1 MGPLSAPRQ
10 YLANTCTATQDQ
22 SILQQHGHNKKVT
35 WTFYQLPT
43 VHRFK
48 LSLKT
53 SKWKSK
59 NHLEIESKSE
69 NTTQKTNRLSSSD
82 SFSPHLP
89 MSMRINS
96 LNSVS
101 MFTRTGPA
109 QIDGP
114 YREMTRIWWSP
125 SLSLEE
131 KIKRKRA
138 TVKLSLQNSN
148 ENHTTQKKPS
158 VTKLKR
164 LFPSK
169 PATIAKGV
177 CFGTS
182 LSCANSVNSMYCPP
196 QLVVCPSWFLTS
208 IAAWL

>member
-1 MGPLSAPRQ
+1 M
-10 YLANTCTATQDQ
+10 
-22 SILQQHGHNKKVT
+22 
-35 WTFYQLPT
+35 
-43 VHRFK
+43 HRFK
-48 LSLKT
+48 LSWKT
-53 SKWKSK
+53 CKCDTIDVSPKSK

-69 NTTQKTNRLSSSD
+69 NTTQKTHRLSSSD

-114 YREMTRIWWSP
+114 YREMTLIWWLP

-131 KIKRKRA
+131 NIKRKRA
-138 TVKLSLQNSN
+138 TVKLSLKNSKEHHTICACNMTQN
-148 ENHTTQKKPS
+148 TTKPS

-208 IAAWL
+208 IAAWP